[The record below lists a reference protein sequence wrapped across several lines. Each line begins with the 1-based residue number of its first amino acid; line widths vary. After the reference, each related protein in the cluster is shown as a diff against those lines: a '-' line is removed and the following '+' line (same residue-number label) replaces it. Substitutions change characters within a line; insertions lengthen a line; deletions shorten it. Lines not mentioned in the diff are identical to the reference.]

1 MILEIDILLSKG
13 TVTKGYRQTCGSKK
27 DSTASDFKD
36 FEKEIQKLINNGMYI
51 KKEVQKVDNAYATI
65 SGGFWQEF
73 RYTLIEKSLI
83 TPNVRMIIK
92 EKYRLVKNRIPRE
105 VRTELNK
112 AVKNGILGH
121 FKKDG
126 LCPECYYFISFE
138 NEARNAITN
147 KAMESIENIAKVL
160 V

>member
-27 DSTASDFKD
+27 DSTVSDFKE
-36 FEKEIQKLINNGMYI
+36 FE
-51 KKEVQKVDNAYATI
+51 
-65 SGGFWQEF
+65 
-73 RYTLIEKSLI
+73 
-83 TPNVRMIIK
+83 K
-92 EKYRLVKNRIPRE
+92 EKYRLIRGSIPRC

-126 LCPECYYFISFE
+126 LVPECYYFISFE

>member
-1 MILEIDILLSKG
+1 MIEIDTLLNKG
-13 TVTKGYRQTCGSKK
+13 TATKGYRQTCGRKQ
-27 DSTASDFKD
+27 DSTVSAFKD
-36 FEKEIQKLINNGMYI
+36 FEKEIQKLINDGMYI
-51 KKEVQKVDNAYATI
+51 KKEAQKIDNAYATI

-83 TPNVRMIIK
+83 TPNVRMIIR
-92 EKYRLVKNRIPRE
+92 EKYRVIRGSIPRS

-138 NEARNAITN
+138 NEARNAVIN
-147 KAMESIENIAKVL
+147 KATESIENIAKVL